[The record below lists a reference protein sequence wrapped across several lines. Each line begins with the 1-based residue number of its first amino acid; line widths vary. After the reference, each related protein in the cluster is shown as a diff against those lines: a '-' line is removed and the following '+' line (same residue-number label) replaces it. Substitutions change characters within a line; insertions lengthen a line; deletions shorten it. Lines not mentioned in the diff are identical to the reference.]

1 MSLET
6 EIFYIFVSVNRN
18 CENTIIFSAFAHK
31 VEASN
36 KL

>member
-18 CENTIIFSAFAHK
+18 CQHTIVYSDFSNK

-36 KL
+36 EL